1 MESEKLD
8 IVINEKNVRFNY
20 RAAGILVNNNQILL
34 QNTNDTDG
42 YHGYKLIGG
51 KVKFNES
58 AQSAVKRE
66 FIEELGM
73 KIKIGKLFKVI
84 DHSVR
89 TGKKQWQQIMLV
101 FIVNAEGKE
110 LINQQGYKWI
120 DKDQLNEIEI
130 RPNIFTKADQKL
142 YIQDVD

>member
-8 IVINEKNVRFNY
+8 IVIDEENVHFLH
-20 RAAGILVNNNQILL
+20 RAAGILVNNEQILL

-66 FIEELGM
+66 FMEELGI

-89 TGKKQWQQIMLV
+89 TEKEQWQQIMLV
-101 FIVNAEGKE
+101 FIVNTEDKE
-110 LINQQGYKWI
+110 LIGQQGYKWI
-120 DKDQLNEIEI
+120 DRDQLNEIEV
-130 RPNIFTKADQKL
+130 RPNIFTKANQRL
-142 YIQDVD
+142 YIQDAD

>member
-8 IVINEKNVRFNY
+8 IVINEKNVHFNY

-66 FIEELGM
+66 FIEELGLR
-73 KIKIGKLFKVI
+73 IEIGKLFKVI
-84 DHSVR
+84 DHCVR
-89 TGKKQWQQIMLV
+89 TKKEQWQQIMLV
-101 FIVNAEGKE
+101 FIVNAECKE
-110 LINQQGYKWI
+110 LIDQQGYKWI
-120 DKDQLNEIEI
+120 NKNRLNEIEI
-130 RPNIFTKADQKL
+130 RPNIFTKVDQKL
-142 YIQDVD
+142 YVQDID